1 MARISIINRYLDS
14 IRKEVVGSVSRK
26 IEITAMQPRSFQG
39 VALEGA
45 AMHSF
50 AVGDKSAI

>member
-1 MARISIINRYLDS
+1 MARIGIINGCLDF

-26 IEITAMQPRSFQG
+26 IEAIAMQSRFFHD
-39 VALEGA
+39 VASGGA
-45 AMHSF
+45 AMNSL